1 MIGYRREIDT
11 RSCLP
16 TRPRLAQHGHTKT
29 LKLLF
34 PSGNGFE
41 AIFSSTYKWKR
52 HRCTGLNEIA
62 FDGARKWNGWST
74 QVQFCLP
81 LKCVW
86 PLRSSRWQIWLL
98 KPVRIIQVL
107 VLTSMTTTCLV
118 WKLQELYSYKWSS
131 VINTHDSTVQYPFI
145 EMKSL
150 TLWCGSSCA
159 QFGTKYILSCDY
171 IKYIL
176 NPIKQKVFWYSC
188 QVSMISMWSR
198 DSACADMVP
207 SQRSSPSF
215 QAG

>member
-16 TRPRLAQHGHTKT
+16 TRPRLAQNGHTKI

-34 PSGNGFE
+34 PSRNGFE

-52 HRCTGLNEIA
+52 HRCWLAWYSFLSKELGQ
-62 FDGARKWNGWST
+62 GT

-86 PLRSSRWQIWLL
+86 PLRSSRWQIWFL
-98 KPVRIIQVL
+98 KPVRIIQML

-118 WKLQELYSYKWSS
+118 WKLHEFYSFKWSS
-131 VINTHDSTVQYPFI
+131 FINTHDSIVQYPFS

-150 TLWCGSSCA
+150 MLWCGSSCA
-159 QFGTKYILSCDY
+159 HFGTKYILSCDY

-176 NPIKQKVFWYSC
+176 NPTKQKVFWYSC
-188 QVSMISMWSR
+188 QVSMISVWSQ
-198 DSACADMVP
+198 DSSCADMVP

-215 QAG
+215 QAR